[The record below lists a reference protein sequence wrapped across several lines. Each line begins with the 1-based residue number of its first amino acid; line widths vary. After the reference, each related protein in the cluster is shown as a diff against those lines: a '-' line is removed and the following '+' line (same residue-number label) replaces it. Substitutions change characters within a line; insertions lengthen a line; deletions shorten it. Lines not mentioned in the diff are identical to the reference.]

1 MSVKHIIDEPEFV
14 TQVMLPAQQPTVA
27 QVLKNAWG
35 NLVSDFRNMY
45 FDIAKPKPKVM
56 PPPEVVKQPRDLSQ
70 EKVGLLL
77 P

>member
-56 PPPEVVKQPRDLSQ
+56 PPPEVPAPPVDYRK
-70 EKVGLLL
+70 ENVNIIL